1 MTLQQLEY
9 ILALDRL
16 GNFAKAADYCDVNAA
31 HIKFYDTEI
40 RGRARA

>member
-16 GNFAKAADYCDVNAA
+16 GNFAKAADYCDNERSP
-31 HIKFYDTEI
+31 H
-40 RGRARA
+40 